1 MLTKET
7 IQKYSDFSSKKE
19 IIVILSDSLSMPRPD
34 ESLLYEETYPYLLQ
48 QELGNRFE
56 IINRGKRTNTIQEQ
70 IFDQY
75 VYDDMIFFYP
85 KYVVIQLG
93 IVDCAPRLF
102 SRRFGKYVIG
112 NIKPLFLKEFVIGQL
127 SKRRIFFT
135 KHFPRQYVP
144 LSKFSYGYDYLLS
157 AVKEFGST
165 PIVVN
170 IARTSP
176 ENDRRSYGFIQHI
189 NNYNDAI
196 GKAAQRHNAQVI
208 DMYKVSE
215 TNDVLLDDGIHYNK
229 LGSKLLAQELAV
241 AIKRNQSL

>member
-1 MLTKET
+1 MLTREA
-7 IQKYSDFSSKKE
+7 IQKYSEFSPKRE
-19 IIVILSDSLSMPRPD
+19 RVVILSDSLSMPRPD

-48 QELGNRFE
+48 QEMENCFE
-56 IINRGKRTNTIQEQ
+56 IINRGKRANTIQEQ
-70 IFDQY
+70 ITDQY
-75 VYDDMIFFYP
+75 VYDDIMFFYP

-112 NIKPLFLKEFVIGQL
+112 NIKPLFLREFVIGQF

-144 LSKFSYGYDYLLS
+144 LSKFSYGYDYLLNM
-157 AVKEFGST
+157 VKEFGST

-176 ENDRRSYGFIQHI
+176 ENDCRSYGFIQHI
-189 NNYNDAI
+189 KNYNEAI
-196 GKAAQRHNAQVI
+196 EKTAQRHNALLI
-208 DMYKVSE
+208 DMYKISE
-215 TNDVLLDDGIHYNK
+215 SNAVLLDDGIHYNK
-229 LGSKLLAQELAV
+229 LGSKILAQEIA
-241 AIKRNQSL
+241 ATIKKNQNL

>member
-1 MLTKET
+1 MLTRET
-7 IQKYSDFSSKKE
+7 IQTYSEFSPKRE
-19 IIVILSDSLSMPRPD
+19 RVIILSDSLSMPRPD
-34 ESLLYEETYPYLLQ
+34 ESLLYEETYPYLLR
-48 QELGNRFE
+48 QELGNNVE
-56 IINRGKRTNTIQEQ
+56 VINRGKRANTIQEQ
-70 IFDQY
+70 IIDQY

-112 NIKPLFLKEFVIGQL
+112 NIKPLFLREFVIEQF

-135 KHFPRQYVP
+135 KHFPRQYVSLP
-144 LSKFSYGYDYLLS
+144 KFSFWYDYLVTL
-157 AVKEFGST
+157 VKDFGSI
-165 PIVVN
+165 PIIVN

-189 NNYNDAI
+189 NNYNEAI
-196 GKAAQRHNAQVI
+196 EKSAERHKAQVI
-208 DMYKVSE
+208 DMYKISE

-229 LGSKLLAQELAV
+229 LGSKILAQEIAAV
-241 AIKRNQSL
+241 LKRNQNL

>member
-1 MLTKET
+1 MLTRET
-7 IQKYSDFSSKKE
+7 IQKYSEFSPKRE
-19 IIVILSDSLSMPRPD
+19 RLVILSDSLSMPRPD

-48 QELGNRFE
+48 QELGNNVE
-56 IINRGKRTNTIQEQ
+56 VINRGKRANTIQEQ
-70 IFDQY
+70 SLDQC
-75 VYDDMIFFYP
+75 VYDDIIFFYP

-102 SRRFGKYVIG
+102 SKRFGKYVIG
-112 NIKPLFLKEFVIGQL
+112 NIKPLFLREFVIKQF

-144 LSKFSYGYDYLLS
+144 ISKFSYWYDYLLNV
-157 AVKEFGST
+157 VKEFGST
-165 PIVVN
+165 PILVN

-189 NNYNDAI
+189 NKYNKIIEEAAHRYNAI
-196 GKAAQRHNAQVI
+196 LI
-208 DMYKVSE
+208 DMYAVSE
-215 TNDVLLDDGIHYNK
+215 TSDVLLDDGIHYNK
-229 LGSKLLAQELAV
+229 LGSKILAKEIAI

>member
-1 MLTKET
+1 MMTRET
-7 IQKYSDFSSKKE
+7 IQKYSEFSPKRE
-19 IIVILSDSLSMPRPD
+19 RVVILSDSLSMPRPD

-48 QELGNRFE
+48 HELGNDVE
-56 IINRGKRTNTIQEQ
+56 VINRGKRANTIQEQ
-70 IFDQY
+70 SIDQC

-112 NIKPLFLKEFVIGQL
+112 NIRPLFLRKFVIEQF

-144 LSKFSYGYDYLLS
+144 LPKFSFWYDYLIKL
-157 AVKEFGST
+157 VKDFGSI
-165 PIVVN
+165 PIIVN
-170 IARTSP
+170 IAGTSV

-189 NNYNDAI
+189 NNYNEAI
-196 GKAAQRHNAQVI
+196 EKAAQRHNALLI
-208 DMYKVSE
+208 DMYKISE
-215 TNDVLLDDGIHYNK
+215 SNAVLLDDGIHYNK
-229 LGSKLLAQELAV
+229 LGSKILAQEIA
-241 AIKRNQSL
+241 ATIKKNQNL